1 MHWIVIIIILVIV
14 GILYWKFRSNK
25 NMKSMILPMLE
36 QFSNGNNVLDIVS
49 NNVLNKSQKYIQ
61 NKLIETV
68 GQSIQSS
75 ILSKNDIPYNP
86 TIETIETIFSKNNK
100 KAYNPIEN
108 NEMLR
113 KNNNSNYINSNNI
126 DNNID
131 NNIVDSDNINNISLP
146 FSKFIEKVSNMI
158 IGRYKLIERFD
169 ISIVNSS
176 ITNIIKKWIEQEQI
190 TEEYINPQHV
200 SYNELIDNLTLQCSR
215 EIFERIRDPMK
226 KIFVGQYIINKTS
239 STDEIDVIYDYII
252 SIGNNNNIPDVI
264 RMNAADVL
272 NLSNNN
278 KYMKIARTLITRLRG
293 EEANREEHKQRQHH
307 FQRRL
312 DQIYEQQEQKIN
324 NQQNIQRQGQQVY
337 QNPFIQ
343 PGNRRDD
350 DNINDIWIIPPI
362 IFDNNQNNQGR
373 PLPAVS
379 KKPERTVY
387 QDGQNVHN
395 SEINTTTL
403 DTAVELVSKY
413 PIQSNLSFDY
423 SLIKNLSED
432 KKKKIESALHRIL
445 TDPSTFNRG
454 ITLYQVFQGLLN
466 FISKHPQKDE
476 LNKRLTEELLE
487 MSGLCATGHMTR
499 MINVMQGFETGLKAK
514 TTMKIDDE
522 VYAKVKHIIEKNMQE
537 SEESDDILED
547 MLSDTK
553 KKYLEFVNNVMKK
566 ESQIICNEYKDITS
580 KQDIIKAVTSS
591 VDKYT
596 GTSGKI
602 KINCH

>member
-1 MHWIVIIIILVIV
+1 MHWIVVIIILIIV
-14 GILYWKFRSNK
+14 GILYWKFRSKK
-25 NMKSMILPMLE
+25 NVQSMILPMLE

-49 NNVLNKSQKYIQ
+49 NNILNHSQKYIQ

-68 GQSIQSS
+68 GQTIQSS
-75 ILSKNDIPYNP
+75 ILSKNELPYNP
-86 TIETIETIFSKNNK
+86 TIKSVSENNK

-113 KNNNSNYINSNNI
+113 KNKIET
-126 DNNID
+126 
-131 NNIVDSDNINNISLP
+131 INNDNFSLP

-169 ISIVNSS
+169 ISVVNSS
-176 ITNIIKKWIEQEQI
+176 IMNIINNWIERGQI
-190 TEEYINPQHV
+190 TEEHINPQHF
-200 SYNELIDNLTLQCSR
+200 SYNELIDNLTIQSSR
-215 EIFERIRDPMK
+215 ELFKNIRDPMK
-226 KIFVGQYIINKTS
+226 KIFVGQYIINKTTS
-239 STDEIDVIYDYII
+239 GEEIDEIYDYII

-293 EEANREEHKQRQHH
+293 EEANREEYKERQHS
-307 FQRRL
+307 FQQRL
-312 DQIYEQQEQKIN
+312 DRIYAQQEQKQEQKIN
-324 NQQNIQRQGQQVY
+324 NQGNNLNNH
-337 QNPFIQ
+337 NPFAEIR
-343 PGNRRDD
+343 NRTD

-362 IFDNNQNNQGR
+362 IFENNQNQAR
-373 PLPAVS
+373 YIPTIS

-403 DTAVELVSKY
+403 DTAVELVTKY
-413 PIQSNLSFDY
+413 VTNKTNLSFDY

-432 KKKKIESALHRIL
+432 KKKKIETSLHRIL
-445 TDPSTFNRG
+445 TDPSTFNRN
-454 ITLYQVFQGLLN
+454 ISLYQVFQGLLN
-466 FISKHPQKDE
+466 FISNHPQKDE

-522 VYAKVKHIIEKNMQE
+522 VYAKIKHIIEKNMQE

-553 KKYLEFVNNVMKK
+553 KKYLEFVNNLMKK
-566 ESQIICNEYKDITS
+566 EIPNICKEYKDITTNEN
-580 KQDIIKAVTSS
+580 IIKAVSNS

-602 KINCH
+602 KVPNC